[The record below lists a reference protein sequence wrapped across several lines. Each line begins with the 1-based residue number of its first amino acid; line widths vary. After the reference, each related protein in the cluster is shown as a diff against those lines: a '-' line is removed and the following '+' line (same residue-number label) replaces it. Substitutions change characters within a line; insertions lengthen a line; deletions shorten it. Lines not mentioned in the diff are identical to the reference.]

1 MKSTLKVRLIAGAT
15 MVACLVGSTGLAGL
29 LTSVAGRSKLVY
41 TDRAEDGA
49 SAEVVAGIAMGA
61 FRGIF
66 VNFLWMRANEL
77 KEAGKYYE
85 AVELARAITK
95 LQPRFPRVWVFHAWN
110 LAYNISVMTQT
121 PEERW
126 AWVNAGIRLL
136 RDEGIPA
143 NPNDMLL
150 HKELAWIFIHKIG
163 GYTDDVN
170 PYYKVRL
177 AMEWTA
183 VVGPPP
189 AIPPEKRSRDGAI
202 ETYVNWIKPIA
213 DAPDSAQQ
221 LVSEH
226 PEVRDLMRRIRETTG
241 PVPNMVLLTRYEA
254 WRALKNSGQRT
265 LVQKQL
271 PQELKDFGAIVD
283 DPAMRK
289 SWDVLLPFVR
299 KQVILQDY
307 HMDPD
312 RMVRY
317 IEKYGPIDWRHSAA
331 HSLYWAATGV
341 ELASGRWTEA
351 NRKDFDFI
359 NTDRIVAQSVQE
371 LYRSGEVYFDYFAA
385 SMGQYALVQGM
396 PSPYFVES
404 YGNILDEI
412 VELNWETEDRSRR
425 GWTSMMNGYENFL
438 KDAVTFFYLRGQV
451 SEAEKWRGVL
461 LNDPRM
467 NVFHDPDRTREL
479 SLPLNEFVEKE
490 LHDRAT
496 SPSVFV
502 AQATAALDAAYVS
515 GLLAGNQDLFLSQF
529 EYAKR
534 FHRYFMQEQ
543 RRITLANPNTARMD
557 QWPPDF
563 EFAAGNR
570 FALLMQTLSLDE
582 AEQMYERAPESL
594 KQYAYDVLANH
605 WKEGLDMA
613 KSAGGR
619 SFDEVF
625 PEPAGMDAF
634 HRDYQRKLTEWQ
646 DSANVKVEQK

>member
-1 MKSTLKVRLIAGAT
+1 MKSTLKVRLIAGVT

-66 VNFLWMRANEL
+66 VNFLWMRANDL

-85 AVELARAITK
+85 AVELARAITR

-189 AIPPEKRSRDGAI
+189 TIPPEKRSRDGAI
-202 ETYVNWIKPIA
+202 ETYVKWLQPIA
-213 DAPDSAQQ
+213 EAPDSGAD
-221 LVSEH
+221 LIANE
-226 PEVRDLMRRIRETTG
+226 PTVRDLMRRIRETTG
-241 PVPNMVLLTRYEA
+241 PMPNAALLTRYEVWTA
-254 WRALKNSGQRT
+254 MRSSGQRS
-265 LVQKQL
+265 LVEKQL
-271 PQELKDFGAIVD
+271 PPEIRQFGAIVD
-283 DPAMRK
+283 DPTLRK
-289 SWDVLLPFVR
+289 AWDALLPFVR
-299 KQVILQDY
+299 KQVIIQDY

-317 IEKYGPIDWRHSAA
+317 TQKYGPIDWRHSAA

-351 NRKDFDFI
+351 SRKDFDFI

-385 SMGQYALVQGM
+385 NMGQYALVQGM

-412 VELNWETEDRSRR
+412 IARNWETENRAMR

-438 KDAVTFFYLRGQV
+438 RDAVTFFYRRGQIA
-451 SEAEKWRGVL
+451 EAEKWRGVL

-467 NVFHDPDRTREL
+467 NVFNNPDRASEL
-479 SLPLNEFVEKE
+479 SLPLNEFVDKE
-490 LHDRAT
+490 LNDRAT

-502 AQATAALDAAYVS
+502 AQATAALDSAYVS

-534 FHRYFMQEQ
+534 FHRFFMQEQ
-543 RRITLANPNTARMD
+543 HRLTVANPGTARMD

-563 EFAAGNR
+563 EFAAGTR
-570 FALLMQTLSLDE
+570 FSLLMQTMSLDE

-594 KQYAYDVLANH
+594 KQYAYDALRNH

-613 KSAGGR
+613 KTSGGR
-619 SFDEVF
+619 GFDEVF
-625 PEPAGMDAF
+625 PEPDGMDAF
-634 HRDYQRKLTEWQ
+634 HREYQRMLTAWKEST
-646 DSANVKVEQK
+646 DVKIEQK

>member
-15 MVACLVGSTGLAGL
+15 MVACLVASTGLAGL
-29 LTSVAGRSKLVY
+29 ITSVAGRSKLVY

-49 SAEVVAGIAMGA
+49 PAEVVAGIAMGA

-85 AVELARAITK
+85 AVELARAITR

-121 PEERW
+121 PDERW

-189 AIPPEKRSRDGAI
+189 AIPANKRSRDGAI
-202 ETYVNWIKPIA
+202 ETYVKWIKPIA
-213 DAPDSAQQ
+213 DAPDSPQELIAK
-221 LVSEH
+221 L

-241 PVPNMVLLTRYEA
+241 PVPNLVLLTRYEA
-254 WRALKNSGQRT
+254 WRALKGSGQRA
-265 LVQKQL
+265 LVEKQL

-283 DPAMRK
+283 DPAMAK
-289 SWDVLLPFVR
+289 AWEALLPFVR

-341 ELASGRWTEA
+341 ELASGRWNEA
-351 NRKDFDFI
+351 NRRDYDFI

-371 LYRSGEVYFDYFAA
+371 LYRTGEVYFDYFAA

-412 VELNWETEDRSRR
+412 VQRNWETEDRSRR

-438 KDAVTFFYLRGQV
+438 KDAVTFFYRRGQLE
-451 SEAEKWRGVL
+451 EAERWRSVL

-467 NVFHDPDRTREL
+467 NMLHDPDRARVL
-479 SLPLNEFVEKE
+479 SLPLNEFVELE
-490 LHDRAT
+490 LSDRAT

-502 AQATAALDAAYVS
+502 AQATAALDAAFVS

-543 RRITLANPNTARMD
+543 RRITLANPGTARMD

-563 EFAAGNR
+563 EFAAGTR
-570 FALLMQTLSLDE
+570 FGMLMQSLSLDE
-582 AEQMYERAPESL
+582 AEQMYDRAPVSL
-594 KQYAYDVLANH
+594 KQYAFDSLVRQ

-613 KSAGGR
+613 KTEGGR
-619 SFDEVF
+619 GFDEVF
-625 PEPAGMDAF
+625 PEPDGMDAF
-634 HRDYQRKLTEWQ
+634 YRDYQRKLMEWQ
-646 DSANVKVEQK
+646 DSTDVKVEQK